1 MWFIVPGTE
10 LVVQDRHIST
20 EIVRYVSVHLLCY
33 MLAEQGSLTTRCIS
47 YPSAAGRCA
56 CNLEMGHHACI
67 VAGAH
72 SQLVADH

>member
-47 YPSAAGRCA
+47 YPS
-56 CNLEMGHHACI
+56 LLLVDVHVTLKWDIMHA
-67 VAGAH
+67 
-72 SQLVADH
+72 